1 MFLRNNK
8 YQIVAIDPD
17 CFLNEKEF
25 YRRIWKIMFNI
36 DMSKGDTSFNDV
48 LLKYIQGSILLI

>member
-1 MFLRNNK
+1 MFLRNSTSK
-8 YQIVAIDPD
+8 IVAINPE
-17 CFLNEKEF
+17 CFLNEKDF

-36 DMSKGDTSFNDV
+36 DMSEEDTSFNDV

>member
-8 YQIVAIDPD
+8 YQIVAIDPEY
-17 CFLNEKEF
+17 FFNEKEF
-25 YRRIWKIMFNI
+25 YRHIWKIMFNI
-36 DMSKGDTSFNDV
+36 DMSKDETSFNDV